1 MLRIG
6 VILVAGLAVSA
17 CATRGAPAVQTCA
30 DGSTVPVTY
39 PCPPPPPPPPPPPV
53 ATMMCPDGNV
63 VQVGTACP
71 LPPPP
76 PPRPTYRRQGER
88 G

>member
-6 VILVAGLAVSA
+6 VILVAGIAVSA

-39 PCPPPPPPPPPPPV
+39 PCPPPPPPPPPPV
-53 ATMMCPDGNV
+53 ATMMCPDGSV
-63 VQVGTACP
+63 VQEGTACP

-76 PPRPTYRRQGER
+76 PPRPNYRRQGER

>member
-39 PCPPPPPPPPPPPV
+39 PCPPPPPPPPPPV
-53 ATMMCPDGNV
+53 ETTVCPDGNV
-63 VQVGTACP
+63 VQAGTACP
-71 LPPPP
+71 MPPPP
-76 PPRPTYRRQGER
+76 PPRPNYRRQGER